1 MPSIIGSSEARKKLA
16 NVLNEVAYGNQRYI
30 VERHGQA
37 MAAIIPAD
45 EYNTLIT
52 LLSESGVESV
62 IDDIPVKI
70 RFDGERY
77 FISDDAFD
85 LYSEGS
91 TLETAKQDYRLALQ
105 DYLADLEADADRLAP
120 YLVERLARLREILDS
135 AA

>member
-1 MPSIIGSSEARKKLA
+1 MSPIIGSSEARKKLA

-30 VERHGQA
+30 VERHGRA

-45 EYNTLIT
+45 EYNTFIT
-52 LLSESGVESV
+52 LLSESGVESS
-62 IDDIPVKI
+62 IDGIPVKI
-70 RFDGERY
+70 RFDGKRY

-91 TLETAKQDYRLALQ
+91 TLETTQQDYRLALQ

-120 YLVERLARLREILDS
+120 YLAERLTRLREILDS